1 MIARQ
6 RGMAVLTVLLLIA
19 LMTLL
24 AIGAQDRFQQAVR
37 TAQSGRFM
45 LQSGWS
51 LLGAESWLIQ
61 RPPLTPQG
69 PQQLQL
75 EQDLI
80 HYQWRDGQACFN
92 LNALGR
98 TPDAADTPGGAIPAQ
113 NGSHPDAALRP
124 DSAGQPPRSPPS
136 VSSPP
141 GALASA
147 GRALTAAQ
155 RLFIRLLSE
164 LDVPAER
171 ARSLTLALGAQLRSG
186 AFIEPS
192 ELRAQATGFDPD
204 LWPRLAPL
212 VCALPAERLQINI
225 NGLTAAQLPLLSA
238 LFDGTLS
245 PSQARELLNAR
256 PATGW
261 PTLTAMLAATRQQ
274 NASEGYAL
282 LLSVAVT
289 KSSARELLM
298 WTGDGQHSNS
308 LRSRLTLRDGHLQ
321 VTHRLYGLS
330 E

>member
-24 AIGAQDRFQQAVR
+24 AIGTQDRFQQAVR

-51 LLGAESWLIQ
+51 LLGAENWLMQ

-80 HYQWRDGQACFN
+80 HYQWRDSLACFN

-98 TPDAADTPGGAIPAQ
+98 DPGAVDTPGGAIPAQ
-113 NGSHPDAALRP
+113 NGSHPDAARRP
-124 DSAGQPPRSPPS
+124 ESAGQPPRSPPS

-141 GALASA
+141 GAPASA
-147 GRALTAAQ
+147 GGALTAAQ
-155 RLFIRLLSE
+155 RLFIRLLTE
-164 LDVPAER
+164 LDVPSDR
-171 ARSLTLALGAQLRSG
+171 AKSLTLTLSARLRSG
-186 AFIEPS
+186 AFIDPS
-192 ELRAQATGFDPD
+192 ELRAPAVGFDPA

-238 LFDGTLS
+238 LFDGALS
-245 PSQARELLNAR
+245 PSQAQDLLNAR

-261 PTLTAMLAATRQQ
+261 PTLTAMLAATRQPDV
-274 NASEGYAL
+274 NESHAL

-308 LRSRLTLRDGHLQ
+308 LRSRLMLRDGHLQ